1 MLYHILRVVDFLAL
15 TLAIMIAATGD
26 APRLTGTS
34 DRVRAFTREIEFDYP
49 NWVWNAAWT
58 KLEQAS
64 VGLPYLFDRGT
75 NKEIVI
81 EYLRATQSLMQA
93 EQQIEQIFADPAIR
107 DKEASSTHVRAQR
120 DALIARQSSL
130 APLAEATLQS
140 QIAEALAELGLTATG
155 QPIPPV
161 LYHTSPTPLALI
173 ASERSVIRQ
182 IANISV
188 LPTLTLDEQIKLED
202 EVAESLDVSTLVVPI
217 GGVGVYPTMVMET
230 TDLRWKLDTI
240 AHEWTHNYLNLRPLG
255 LNYSTTP
262 ELRTM
267 NETTASIMGGEVGMY
282 VLETYYPELLVSSPR
297 PDQVSFNNSPNAELS
312 VATEHTEKS
321 REETQRTL
329 CSLWLGCVTSVNQSA
344 LTSSRLQDEAP
355 FDFRAEMHETRVTA
369 DQLLADGKIEEAEAY
384 MEQRRQIFWE
394 HGYLLRKLNQAYFA
408 FHGAY
413 ADVPGGAAGED
424 PVGPAVRALREQ
436 SDSLADFINTIAW
449 MTSFEQLQQAIQ

>member
-1 MLYHILRVVDFLAL
+1 MLYRILQIVDFLAL
-15 TLAIMIAATGD
+15 TCAVIIAATGD
-26 APRLTGTS
+26 APRLTDTS

-49 NWVWNAAWT
+49 NWVWNAVWT
-58 KLEQAS
+58 KVEGSAI
-64 VGLPYLFDRGT
+64 GLPYLFDRAT

-81 EYLRATQSLMQA
+81 DYLRTTQNLMQA
-93 EQQIEQIFADPAIR
+93 ESQIEQIFADPAIT
-107 DKEASSTHVRAQR
+107 DKEASSAHVRAQR
-120 DALIARQSSL
+120 DELTARQNFL

-140 QIAEALAELGLTATG
+140 QIADVLAEFGLTTTG

-173 ASERSVIRQ
+173 VSERSVIQQ

-202 EVAESLDVSTLVVPI
+202 EVATSLDVSTLIVPI

-267 NETTASIMGGEVGMY
+267 NETTASIAGNEVGTY
-282 VLETYYPELLVSSPR
+282 VLEKYYPELLASGSPSNR
-297 PDQVSFNNSPNAELS
+297 NLI
-312 VATEHTEKS
+312 
-321 REETQRTL
+321 
-329 CSLWLGCVTSVNQSA
+329 SLNEPSLPSNKIADT
-344 LTSSRLQDEAP
+344 AP

-369 DQLLADGKIEEAEAY
+369 DQLLAEGKIEEAESY
-384 MEQRRQIFWE
+384 MEKRRQVFWE
-394 HGYLLRKLNQAYFA
+394 NGYLLRKLNQAYFA

-413 ADVPGGAAGED
+413 ADAPGGAAGED
-424 PVGPAVRALREQ
+424 PVGPAVRALRAQ
-436 SDSLADFINTIAW
+436 SDSLSDFINTIAW